1 MKPHVSILL
10 GAWLF
15 ACLLITGCGDSTAPL
30 SDASKASP
38 DKRLIGVWQHRHQ
51 NGVTYYHV
59 GRLGGKAPEGLMRVA
74 IVSHPNSGELQ
85 EPHQL
90 LAFRSDV
97 GGHSYLN
104 IAGVTQ
110 EQVGSLKDGWSADLL
125 DSYILAGA
133 TQEQLRSI
141 SKQPWWTPDMAES
154 YTVLRYRVDGDVLLV
169 WAMNNKAK
177 RKAIEGGKIKGEIK
191 EDGRTRTRFTDTTQ
205 NLAQFVA
212 TAGNVLFFGEPLR
225 LKRVK

>member
-15 ACLLITGCGDSTAPL
+15 ACLLITGCGDSTVPL

-38 DKRLIGVWQHRHQ
+38 DKRLIGLWQHRHQ

-59 GRLGGKAPEGLMRVA
+59 GRLGGKAPEGVMRVV
-74 IVSHPNSGELQ
+74 IVSHPNSCELQ

-104 IAGVTQ
+104 IASVTP
-110 EQVGSLKDGWSADLL
+110 EQLASILKEGWRAGLL
-125 DSYILAGA
+125 DSYFL
-133 TQEQLRSI
+133 
-141 SKQPWWTPDMAES
+141 
-154 YTVLRYRVDGDVLLV
+154 LRYRVDGDALLV
-169 WAMNNKAK
+169 WTMNNKAK

-191 EDGRTRTRFTDTTQ
+191 DTTFIEFTDTTE

-212 TAGNVLFFGEPLR
+212 ATGDELFSKDVVR
-225 LKRVK
+225 LERVK